1 MFSKKVSNLINLT
14 SFDGVYIY
22 EWLCTDTGALAY
34 AFFEHKIIGPVFFS
48 HFIMPGLYP
57 PPPPTHTHTHTR
69 THTELKVTILL
80 TRVHLHVAGWSRIR
94 LQVWSSGETCDASTW
109 QPEANLTADIIRRY
123 DNPTVT
129 AEQTAN
135 GLTVL
140 SSALCGFLRHHAV
153 LRIYFVLRCEMHNI

>member
-14 SFDGVYIY
+14 SFDDVYIY
-22 EWLCTDTGALAY
+22 EWLCTDTGALAC
-34 AFFEHKIIGPVFFS
+34 AFLEHKIIGPVFFFTFYYAWTVS
-48 HFIMPGLYP
+48 P
-57 PPPPTHTHTHTR
+57 PPYTH

-140 SSALCGFLRHHAV
+140 GSALCGFLRHHAV

>member
-1 MFSKKVSNLINLT
+1 MYIYI
-14 SFDGVYIY
+14 YIY
-22 EWLCTDTGALAY
+22 EWLCTDTGASAC

-57 PPPPTHTHTHTR
+57 PPPPLHTH

-94 LQVWSSGETCDASTW
+94 LQFCSSGETCDASTW